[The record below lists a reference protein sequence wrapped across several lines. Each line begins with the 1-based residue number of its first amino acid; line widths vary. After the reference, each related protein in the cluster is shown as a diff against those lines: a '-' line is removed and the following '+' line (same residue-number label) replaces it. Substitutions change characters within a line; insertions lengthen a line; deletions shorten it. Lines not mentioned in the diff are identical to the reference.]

1 MYCMTLL
8 FAILCILALL
18 GLLCLPSFTKVLS
31 MNSLQLADALEE
43 LMVARSKA
51 DAATLTRIC
60 GGDWDLTQRA
70 IRVADLAS
78 TAHYSDDIAG
88 HLKAAGCFSEA
99 VWRSR
104 EGADALELLPGA
116 LDAWRACK
124 PNPMAREVLAHIAAG
139 YGQKIS

>member
-1 MYCMTLL
+1 MTLL

-18 GLLCLPSFTKVLS
+18 GLLCLPSFTKVPA
-31 MNSLQLADALEE
+31 MNSLQLADALED
-43 LMVARSKA
+43 LMVRRSKA
-51 DAATLTRIC
+51 DAATLTLVC
-60 GGDWDLTQRA
+60 GDDWALTQRA

-116 LDAWRACK
+116 LDAWRAGK
-124 PNPMAREVLAHIAAG
+124 PSPMASEVLAYIAAG

>member
-1 MYCMTLL
+1 MTLL

-18 GLLCLPSFTKVLS
+18 GLLCLPSFTKVPA
-31 MNSLQLADALEE
+31 MNSLQLADALED
-43 LMVARSKA
+43 LMVRRSKA
-51 DAATLTRIC
+51 DAATLTLVC
-60 GGDWDLTQRA
+60 GDDWALTQRA

-116 LDAWRACK
+116 LDAWRAGK
-124 PNPMAREVLAHIAAG
+124 PSPMASEVLAYIVASYEQEIA
-139 YGQKIS
+139 